1 MLTVASMFV
10 WSMPID
16 VFAPLKRVSQT
27 DFADMAYEVMRCVFA
42 IHNELGRFFDERI
55 YKHELAHMHPGVEL
69 EVPVEVR
76 HRTFCQRYY
85 LDVLVWD
92 AGLFEFKAADRI
104 CPKHRAQTLHYLY
117 MSDLEHAKLV
127 NVRPEQIE
135 HEFVNT
141 TLTREDRLNFQVVA
155 EDWVERVPGAADF
168 REIVTALLRDWGT
181 GLEIGLYRDA
191 VVHFFGGEEC
201 VCQAVAVRNGSR
213 VLGEHR
219 VHMIAPGTAFMLTAL
234 NGPKAS
240 FLTHARRLLNHIDLN
255 AVVWADI
262 SIKRVVF
269 TTIRRW

>member
-1 MLTVASMFV
+1 MFV
-10 WSMPID
+10 LFMPID

-27 DFADMAYEVMRCVFA
+27 DFADMAYEVMRCVFD
-42 IHNELGRFFDERI
+42 IHNEFGRFFDERI
-55 YKHELAHMHPGVEL
+55 YKHELAHRYPGVKL

-76 HRTFCQRYY
+76 HRTFSQRYY

-92 AGLFEFKAADRI
+92 AGLFEFKVADRI
-104 CPKHRAQTLHYLY
+104 CSKHRAQTLHYLY
-117 MSDLEHAKLV
+117 ISDLQHAKLV

-141 TLTREDRLNFQVVA
+141 TLTRDDRLKFRVVA

-168 REIVTALLRDWGT
+168 REIVTALLQDWGT

-191 VVHFFGGEEC
+191 VVHFFGGEER
-201 VCQAVAVRNGSR
+201 VRQAVAVRNGSR

-219 VHMIAPGTAFMLTAL
+219 VWMIAPGTAFMLTAL
-234 NGPKAS
+234 NGQRAS
-240 FLTHARRLLNHIDLN
+240 FLTHARRLLNHTDLN
-255 AVVWADI
+255 AIVWADL

-269 TTIRRW
+269 TTIRK